1 MMMKHKAQTAGVV
14 GIGGGESDA
23 TVCYVWTL
31 NNIGGIETLLVR
43 HGCLHKAQGRPA
55 RLITCEGPMEAA
67 YREVFE
73 LVILL
78 RRHEL
83 DLPCLDD
90 AEFEQT
96 ILSIAARLADG
107 CRYHFVFFNHL
118 GAYIA
123 ARLAA
128 MYEGS
133 TTTLYILEDRILAP
147 SRLEFVER
155 MNQSGMVIAMNEAC
169 VAGHR
174 ELYGYDLRPT
184 PLIVPLGL
192 DFPEIEA
199 GRKRKSNNILTVAR
213 LHPMKEY
220 VFGLIDA
227 LAVLAT
233 ERHRPGLSLT
243 IIGDGPLLE
252 QLKELTRQR
261 GVQGLVVFTGEV
273 PPDLLDSYYNQADVF
288 VGMGTTI
295 LEASGRG
302 VPSIVAI
309 GHSRKFETHG
319 FFCDTPGYTLGEA
332 ASGICPR
339 DGVVF
344 LRQLI
349 DSEQIREEVSHA
361 CRRKAVELFS
371 GEISMRLL
379 MEKLRSS
386 KAAVTDVPLPT
397 RPIRYGRLR
406 RALKRLFRH
415 HPSALAAGRWIR
427 SLMGGADI

>member
-1 MMMKHKAQTAGVV
+1 M
-14 GIGGGESDA
+14 
-23 TVCYVWTL
+23 
-31 NNIGGIETLLVR
+31 
-43 HGCLHKAQGRPA
+43 
-55 RLITCEGPMEAA
+55 
-67 YREVFE
+67 
-73 LVILL
+73 
-78 RRHEL
+78 
-83 DLPCLDD
+83 
-90 AEFEQT
+90 
-96 ILSIAARLADG
+96 
-107 CRYHFVFFNHL
+107 
-118 GAYIA
+118 
-123 ARLAA
+123 
-128 MYEGS
+128 
-133 TTTLYILEDRILAP
+133 
-147 SRLEFVER
+147 
-155 MNQSGMVIAMNEAC
+155 
-169 VAGHR
+169 
-174 ELYGYDLRPT
+174 
-184 PLIVPLGL
+184 
-192 DFPEIEA
+192 
-199 GRKRKSNNILTVAR
+199 
-213 LHPMKEY
+213 
-220 VFGLIDA
+220 
-227 LAVLAT
+227 AT

-243 IIGDGPLLE
+243 IIGDGPFLE

-371 GEISMRLL
+371 GEVSMRLL

>member
-1 MMMKHKAQTAGVV
+1 MMMKHKAQSARVDGV
-14 GIGGGESDA
+14 GGGVPDA

-43 HGCLHKAQGRPA
+43 HGSLHKAQGRPA
-55 RLITCEGPMEAA
+55 RLITCEGPMEVA

-73 LVILL
+73 QVISL
-78 RRHEL
+78 RGHEL
-83 DLPCLDD
+83 DLPCLED
-90 AEFEQT
+90 AEFEQV
-96 ILSIAARLADG
+96 ILSIAKRLSDG

-123 ARLAA
+123 ARLAS

-147 SRLEFVER
+147 VRLEFVEQ

-184 PLIVPLGL
+184 PSIVPLGL
-192 DFPEIEA
+192 DFPEIDA
-199 GRKRKSNNILTVAR
+199 CRKRKSNNILTVAR

-220 VFGLIDA
+220 LFGLIDA

-233 ERHRPGLSLT
+233 ERQRPGLSLT
-243 IIGDGPLLE
+243 IIGDGPFLD

-261 GVQGLVVFTGEV
+261 GVKDLVVFTGEV
-273 PPDLLDSYYNQADVF
+273 HPALLDSYYNQADVF

-309 GHSRKFETHG
+309 AHSRKFETHG
-319 FFCDTPGYTLGEA
+319 FFCDTPDYTLGEA

-339 DGVVF
+339 DGVVL

-349 DSEQIREEVSHA
+349 DSEQIREEVSRS

-371 GEISMRLL
+371 GEASMRLL
-379 MEKLRSS
+379 MEKLHSS
-386 KAAVTDVPLPT
+386 KGAITDVPLPA
-397 RPIRYGRLR
+397 RPARYGRLR